1 MVDYT
6 ISKSVRL
13 TYKQLEHIDEIVKEK
28 GFKDS
33 SDLIRQ
39 SVFFYLHFL
48 EFDFKYPSKEFE
60 EFRKQYDPL
69 LKLEKDL
76 NGYQTISKD
85 ISLEI
90 LEPLFYAMS
99 LTIKNK
105 KENSIKQTRV
115 NQSIR
120 RNHGVFQAKV
130 GYVLADED
138 GIEYYRPLT
147 ADHYAYDELSNEVK
161 EILRIDIQ
169 ESQRVLDEE
178 KKKKED
184 EYSKQTERMFKL
196 VDEASRNE

>member
-39 SVFFYLHFL
+39 AALFYLDYL
-48 EFDFKYPSKEFE
+48 KFDFKYSSEEFKD
-60 EFRKQYDPL
+60 FRKQYDPL
-69 LKLEKDL
+69 IKIEKDL
-76 NGYQTISKD
+76 NGYQTIYND

-90 LEPLFYAMS
+90 LEPLFYVMS

-105 KENSIKQTRV
+105 KESLIKETRV
-115 NQSIR
+115 NERIR
-120 RNHGVFQAKV
+120 RCHGVFKPKV
-130 GYVLADED
+130 AYVLANEE
-138 GIEYYRPLT
+138 GIEYYRPMNEH
-147 ADHYAYDELSNEVK
+147 DHGYDELSKEVK
-161 EILRIDIQ
+161 EIVRIDIQ

-178 KKKKED
+178 KKKKDD
-184 EYSKQTERMFKL
+184 EYEKQTERMFKEM
-196 VDEASRNE
+196 DRRNNE

>member
-39 SVFFYLHFL
+39 SVFFYLDFL
-48 EFDFKYPSKEFE
+48 KFDFKYPSEEFE

-69 LKLEKDL
+69 IKLEKDL
-76 NGYQTISKD
+76 NGYQTIYND

-90 LEPLFYAMS
+90 LEPLFYVMS

-105 KENSIKQTRV
+105 KESLIKETRV
-115 NQSIR
+115 NERIR
-120 RNHGVFQAKV
+120 RCHGVFKPKV
-130 GYVLADED
+130 AYVLANEE
-138 GIEYYRPLT
+138 GIEYYRPMNEH
-147 ADHYAYDELSNEVK
+147 DHGYDELSKEVK
-161 EILRIDIQ
+161 EIVRIDIQ

-178 KKKKED
+178 KKKKDD
-184 EYSKQTERMFKL
+184 EYEKQTERMFKEM
-196 VDEASRNE
+196 DRRNNE